1 MSRIWSKVAFRP
13 FGEAQ
18 NFRIM
23 GFPVMLHSIISG
35 IPMTFLIRLEVTET
49 LTGSGK
55 TKLYPK
61 YNRYIVN
68 RIWENN

>member
-1 MSRIWSKVAFRP
+1 
-13 FGEAQ
+13 
-18 NFRIM
+18 M